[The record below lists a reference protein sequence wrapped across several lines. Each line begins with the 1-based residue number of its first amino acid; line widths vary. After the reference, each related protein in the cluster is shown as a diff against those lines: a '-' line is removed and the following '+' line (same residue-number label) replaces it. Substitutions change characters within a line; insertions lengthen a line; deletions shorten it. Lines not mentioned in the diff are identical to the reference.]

1 MSIIIISITTLWAKQ
16 RAALGS
22 FLQVFGDLRGH
33 EVSGL
38 LQVDTGIAGSLALL
52 QPTISAQRQQDPM
65 KAAAT
70 SSVTLVPQDHV
81 LGLVGTHHCGPLP
94 YVPGTELQ
102 QRAGSDQGAS
112 RNKCLNR
119 ARKTARPLARK
130 PRGGMQDENSIRDKN
145 GRRNARAQMR
155 GNQVAQR
162 TGKRSKQDCKMF
174 WQQFGL
180 GD

>member
-1 MSIIIISITTLWAKQ
+1 MFIIIITITTSWAKQ
-16 RAALGS
+16 RAALSS
-22 FLQVFGDLRGH
+22 FLQVFGDLRGR

-70 SSVTLVPQDHV
+70 SSVTLVSQDHV

-112 RNKCLNR
+112 RNKVSEQSQKDSQTPYQKAKGWYVGQELN
-119 ARKTARPLARK
+119 P
-130 PRGGMQDENSIRDKN
+130 G
-145 GRRNARAQMR
+145 
-155 GNQVAQR
+155 
-162 TGKRSKQDCKMF
+162 
-174 WQQFGL
+174 
-180 GD
+180 